1 MAIIKVAGYVKLAK
15 LWERSASRAVE
26 YHNDYY
32 ALKFSDTEKY
42 DLIGVFVD
50 ITGKKEI
57 FNRPEMLRLI
67 HECKKG
73 NVDVIA
79 AQTRGYLAANTKEF
93 CYLIH
98 FLSSLNKNIEI
109 VTEDESYNINT
120 AINVDQQK
128 EALQKMASDYIALN
142 PQDYLDWYSEVQNAI
157 FDMYGEA

>member
-15 LWERSASRAVE
+15 LWERSAPQAIE

-32 ALKFSDTEKY
+32 ALKFSDATKY
-42 DLIGVFVD
+42 SLVGVFID

-57 FNRPEMLRLI
+57 YNRSEMLRLL
-67 HECKKG
+67 HECEKG
-73 NVDVIA
+73 NVDLIA

-98 FLSSLNKNIEI
+98 FLASLDKNIEI

-120 AINVDQQK
+120 AKNIDSQK
-128 EALQKMASDYIALN
+128 EALQKMAEDYIALN
-142 PQDYLDWYSEVQNAI
+142 PQDYVEWYSAVKNAI
-157 FDMYGEA
+157 FVMFGEG